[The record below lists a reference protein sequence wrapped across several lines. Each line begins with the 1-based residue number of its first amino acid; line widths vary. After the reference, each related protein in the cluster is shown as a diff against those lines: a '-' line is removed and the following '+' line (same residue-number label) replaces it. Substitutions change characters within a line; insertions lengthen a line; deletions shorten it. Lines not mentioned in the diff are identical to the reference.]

1 MPDEIPCTTCK
12 YGNREAICTYILAA
26 QHRRPCPAGIG
37 CTVYEKV
44 ESRRERQKLSLAP
57 NLNRKSLD
65 KTEAYRLYKAGK
77 NDREIAEAMHLQ
89 TSAVSYW
96 RIQNKLPSQTAI
108 YASNQL
114 KQLCDLFETGASDK
128 EIGEA
133 LGVGIYRVK
142 AIRSKHGLRR
152 SDHLRAGSSD
162 RPQR

>member
-1 MPDEIPCTTCK
+1 MQDETPCTTCK
-12 YGNREAICTYILAA
+12 YGNKEAICTYILAA

-44 ESRRERQKLSLAP
+44 ESRRELQQFALAP
-57 NLNRKSLD
+57 SAANPKRTPFD
-65 KTEAYRLYKAGK
+65 KAEAYRLYKAGK

-89 TSAVSYW
+89 TGTISYW

-152 SDHLRAGSSD
+152 RPSST
-162 RPQR
+162 RRVI

>member
-12 YGNREAICTYILAA
+12 YGNRDAICTYILVA
-26 QHRRPCPAGIG
+26 QRRRPCPAGKG
-37 CTVYEKV
+37 CTVYERT
-44 ESRRERQKLSLAP
+44 ENRRERQKLSLAP

-65 KTEAYRLYKAGK
+65 ETEAYRLYKSGA

-89 TSAVSYW
+89 TSAVSRW
-96 RIQNKLPSQTAI
+96 RIQNKLPSQTSI

-133 LGVGIYRVK
+133 LSVGISRVK
-142 AIRSKHGLRR
+142 RLRNKYGLLRR
-152 SDHLRAGSSD
+152 PSSM
-162 RPQR
+162 RRVI

>member
-12 YGNREAICTYILAA
+12 YGDKEAICTYILAA

-44 ESRRERQKLSLAP
+44 ENRRELQQFTLAP
-57 NLNRKSLD
+57 SAANPKRTPFD
-65 KTEAYRLYKAGK
+65 KAEAYRLYKAGK

-89 TSAVSYW
+89 TGTISYW
-96 RIQNKLPSQTAI
+96 RIQNKLPSQTSI

-114 KQLCDLFETGASDK
+114 KQVCDLFETGASDK

-142 AIRSKHGLRR
+142 AIRSKHGLRQR
-152 SDHLRAGSSD
+152 PSST
-162 RPQR
+162 RRVI

>member
-12 YGNREAICTYILAA
+12 YGDKEAICTYILAA

-44 ESRRERQKLSLAP
+44 ENRRELQQFTLAP
-57 NLNRKSLD
+57 SAANPKRTPFD
-65 KTEAYRLYKAGK
+65 KAEAYRLYKAVK

-89 TSAVSYW
+89 TGTISYW
-96 RIQNKLPSQTAI
+96 RIQNKLPSQTSI

-114 KQLCDLFETGASDK
+114 KQVCDLFETGASDK

-152 SDHLRAGSSD
+152 RPSST
-162 RPQR
+162 RRVI

>member
-1 MPDEIPCTTCK
+1 MQDEIPCTTCK
-12 YGNREAICTYILAA
+12 YGNRDAICTYILVT
-26 QHRRPCPAGIG
+26 QRRRPCPAGIG

-44 ESRRERQKLSLAP
+44 DNRRELQQFSLAP
-57 NLNRKSLD
+57 SAANPKRTPFD
-65 KTEAYRLYKAGK
+65 KAEAYRLYKSGA

-89 TSAVSYW
+89 TSAVSRW
-96 RIQNKLPSQTAI
+96 RIQNKLPSQTSI
-108 YASNQL
+108 YTSNQL

-152 SDHLRAGSSD
+152 RPSST
-162 RPQR
+162 RRVI

>member
-12 YGNREAICTYILAA
+12 YGDKEAICTYILAA
-26 QHRRPCPAGIG
+26 QHRRPCPAGKG
-37 CTVYEKV
+37 CTVYERA
-44 ESRRERQKLSLAP
+44 ENRRERQQLSLAP
-57 NLNRKSLD
+57 NLNRTPFD
-65 KTEAYRLYKAGK
+65 KAEAYRLYKSGA

-89 TSAVSYW
+89 TSAISYW

-133 LGVGIYRVK
+133 LGVGMYRVK

-152 SDHLRAGSSD
+152 RPSST
-162 RPQR
+162 RRII